1 MHWCYICQLQCW
13 RENWLRNTIIIQIFK
28 NKIRKDVQ
36 IFIINLVGMSVF
48 CVALLAFKFLYL
60 SKFLYLVYLQ
70 MKNGSVY
77 SNHSFLNG
85 LTTFQKFIAYIFHTQ
100 ILIIF
105 SFRVSQEYNAQV
117 PLFVMIDLIFLTS
130 IFERDIPFFSLRGR
144 QGPPPSGANAMGI
157 TILFFSCV
165 GIKASPSAKMPWG
178 ITILN

>member
-1 MHWCYICQLQCW
+1 
-13 RENWLRNTIIIQIFK
+13 
-28 NKIRKDVQ
+28 
-36 IFIINLVGMSVF
+36 
-48 CVALLAFKFLYL
+48 
-60 SKFLYLVYLQ
+60 

-144 QGPPPSGANAMGI
+144 QGPPPQRRKCHGDNNPFFFLCGHKGLPIGENA
-157 TILFFSCV
+157 V
-165 GIKASPSAKMPWG
+165 GDNNP
-178 ITILN
+178 